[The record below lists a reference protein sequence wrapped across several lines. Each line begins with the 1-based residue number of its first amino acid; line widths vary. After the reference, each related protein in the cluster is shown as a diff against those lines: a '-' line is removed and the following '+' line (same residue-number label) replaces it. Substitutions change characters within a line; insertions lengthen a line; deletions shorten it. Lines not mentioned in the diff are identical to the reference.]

1 MRQVNKYLYELSPS
15 VYASVF
21 PEYDD
26 LGNGGIIITEAGV
39 VLIDTDVRTVDRI
52 STLLRE
58 LTNQPV
64 KFLINTHHAFDHS
77 SANCLFA
84 AQGVTIIGSRSCR
97 EAMIAHGELNFR
109 RWTDRKPEV
118 GVILKEKGITVALP
132 QLTFEH
138 DMQLHL
144 GGKTIELSHH
154 GHAHSPGDIIIY
166 LPDDQ
171 VLFAGDLLF
180 LGFFPNVREANVPNQ
195 IKVVDWIL
203 SQPVRYYV
211 PGHGS
216 VTADREEIVI
226 MRNFMSSLYELIAK
240 MVRKGRTLE
249 EIKTIEEPL
258 AKDHPAWQGRNFLT
272 TAVEV
277 IYRSLMPDKR
287 DK

>member
-1 MRQVNKYLYELSPS
+1 MRQVNEYLHELSPS

-52 STLLRE
+52 SAMLRE

-84 AQGVTIIGSRSCR
+84 EQGVTIIGSRSCR

-118 GVILKEKGITVALP
+118 GQILKERAITIAP
-132 QLTFEH
+132 PHLTFER

-154 GHAHSPGDIIIY
+154 GHAHSPGDSIIY
-166 LPDDQ
+166 LPEEQ
-171 VLFAGDLLF
+171 VLFAGDLLWV
-180 LGFFPNVREANVPNQ
+180 GFFPNVREANVPNQ
-195 IKVVDWIL
+195 IQVVDWIL
-203 SQPVRYYV
+203 SLPVRYYV

-216 VTADREEIVI
+216 VTADREEIVT
-226 MRNFMSSLYELIAK
+226 MRNFLSFLYDLIVK
-240 MVRKGRTLE
+240 MVREGRSVAD
-249 EIKTIEEPL
+249 IHVIEDTL
-258 AKDHPAWQGRNFLT
+258 AKDHPSWQGRNFLT

-277 IYRSLMPDKR
+277 IYRSLEG
-287 DK
+287 

>member
-1 MRQVNKYLYELSPS
+1 MRQVNEYLYELAPA

-26 LGNGGIIITEAGV
+26 LGNGGIIVTEEGV
-39 VLIDTDVRTVDRI
+39 VLIDADVRTVDRI
-52 STLLRE
+52 SATLSG

-97 EAMIAHGELNFR
+97 EAMSAHGELNFR
-109 RWTDRKPEV
+109 RWTNRKPEV
-118 GVILKEKGITVALP
+118 GIMLKEKSITVALP
-132 QLTFEH
+132 QLTFEQ

-144 GGKTIELSHH
+144 GGKTIELSHY

-166 LPDDQ
+166 LPEDQ
-171 VLFAGDLLF
+171 VLFAGDLLWV
-180 LGFFPNVREANVPNQ
+180 GFFPNVREADVPNQ
-195 IKVVDWIL
+195 IKVVDRIL
-203 SQPVRYYV
+203 SRPVRYYV

-216 VTADREEIVI
+216 VTADREEIVT
-226 MRNFMSSLYELIAK
+226 MRDFLSSLYDFIVK
-240 MVRKGRTLE
+240 MVQEGRTLA
-249 EIKTIEEPL
+249 EIHAMEDTL
-258 AKDHPAWQGRNFLT
+258 AKDHPTWQGRNFLT

-277 IYRSLMPDKR
+277 IYRSLTGQ
-287 DK
+287 

>member
-1 MRQVNKYLYELSPS
+1 MRQVNKYLYELAPS

-26 LGNGGIIITEAGV
+26 LGNGGIIITEEGV

-52 STLLRE
+52 SDMLRG

-109 RWTDRKPEV
+109 RWTDRVPEI
-118 GVILKEKGITVALP
+118 GPILREKAITIAPP

-144 GGKTIELSHH
+144 GGKTIELSHY
-154 GHAHSPGDIIIY
+154 GHAHSPGDSIIY
-166 LPDDQ
+166 LPEDQ
-171 VLFAGDLLF
+171 VLFAGDLLWV
-180 LGFFPNVREANVPNQ
+180 GFFPNVREADVPNQ
-195 IKVVDWIL
+195 IKVVDRIL
-203 SQPVRYYV
+203 SLPVRYYV

-216 VTADREEIVI
+216 ITADREEIVI
-226 MRNFMSSLYELIAK
+226 MRNFMSTLYELIVK
-240 MVRKGRTLE
+240 MVREGRTLA
-249 EIKTIEEPL
+249 EIHAIEDTL

-277 IYRSLMPDKR
+277 IYRSLTTQKP
-287 DK
+287 

>member
-1 MRQVNKYLYELSPS
+1 MRQINKYLHELTPN

-26 LGNGGIIITEAGV
+26 LGNGGIVVTDEGV

-52 STLLRE
+52 SAMLKE

-64 KFLINTHHAFDHS
+64 RFLINTHHAFDHS
-77 SANCLFA
+77 SANCLWA

-109 RWTDRKPEV
+109 RWTDRVPEV
-118 GVILKEKGITVALP
+118 VGILKEKGITVSPPL
-132 QLTFEH
+132 LTFEH
-138 DMQLHL
+138 DMQLHI

-166 LPDDQ
+166 LPEDQ
-171 VLFAGDLLF
+171 VLFGGDLLWV
-180 LGFFPNVREANVPNQ
+180 GFFPNVREADVPNQ
-195 IKVVDWIL
+195 IKVVDRIL
-203 SQPVRYYV
+203 SLPVQYYV

-216 VTADREEIVI
+216 VTADRNEIVT
-226 MRNFMSSLYELIAK
+226 MRNFISSVYELIVK
-240 MVRKGRTLE
+240 KVGEGLTLA
-249 EIKTIEEPL
+249 EIHALEDNL
-258 AKDHPAWQGRNFLT
+258 AKGHTAWQGRNFLT

-277 IYRSLMPDKR
+277 IYSSLTK
-287 DK
+287 